1 MASSET
7 SAAPVMGPV
16 ARPVARPGSRPG
28 SRSVVRPGPGG
39 SVRAPAAPDA
49 LAALAAE
56 LRALPP
62 SCGPVRLV
70 AVDGHAG
77 SGKTTFAAR
86 LAAALGGAPVVH
98 LDDLATHA
106 EPFGWTGRLR
116 GQVLEPLAAGRDA
129 EYEVYDWTLRRFAG
143 TAAVPLA
150 PVVLVEGVG
159 AGRRAVRP
167 ELARLV
173 WMELDAAAAR
183 RRGEERDGPE
193 LAEFWAGW
201 ALAESAHFA
210 ADPSR
215 PHAGT
220 LVDGVTGRI
229 APGTVGE
236 PSTMALT
243 CDVVRK

>member
-1 MASSET
+1 
-7 SAAPVMGPV
+7 MGPV
-16 ARPVARPGSRPG
+16 ARPGARPVARP
-28 SRSVVRPGPGG
+28 VVRPGPDGP
-39 SVRAPAAPDA
+39 VRAPATPDA

-77 SGKTTFAAR
+77 SGKTTFTAR

-150 PVVLVEGVG
+150 PVVLVEGSAPGGARCGRSWPGWCGWSWTRRRPGGGARSGTVRNWRSSG
-159 AGRRAVRP
+159 PAGRSPNRHISPRT
-167 ELARLV
+167 R
-173 WMELDAAAAR
+173 AAR
-183 RRGEERDGPE
+183 TP
-193 LAEFWAGW
+193 APW
-201 ALAESAHFA
+201 S
-210 ADPSR
+210 
-215 PHAGT
+215 
-220 LVDGVTGRI
+220 TG
-229 APGTVGE
+229 
-236 PSTMALT
+236 
-243 CDVVRK
+243 